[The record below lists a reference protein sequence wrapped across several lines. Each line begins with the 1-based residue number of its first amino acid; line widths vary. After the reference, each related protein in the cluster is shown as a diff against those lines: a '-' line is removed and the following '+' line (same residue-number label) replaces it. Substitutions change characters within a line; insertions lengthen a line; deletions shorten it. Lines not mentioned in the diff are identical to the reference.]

1 MQLLIVV
8 VIASLQEARKRMEEK
23 RERKLENERKGEI
36 VQKVRK
42 NLPYIALWLF
52 NTHWFVE
59 ARALVCIEIYLCLVH
74 PPCRLPVQPS

>member
-42 NLPYIALWLF
+42 NFPYIALWLF
-52 NTHWFVE
+52 NTHWF
-59 ARALVCIEIYLCLVH
+59 C
-74 PPCRLPVQPS
+74 